1 MIMPNEEYYKLSSL
15 ESVGEINKNDLL
27 EVSSATG
34 SDLESK
40 NISIEKL
47 SEFFTTV
54 EFQELQTES
63 KTIIGALNE
72 LANR

>member
-1 MIMPNEEYYKLSSL
+1 MIMLNEEYYKLSDL
-15 ESVGEINKNDLL
+15 ESAGSINENDLL
-27 EVSSATG
+27 EISSVSG
-34 SDLESK
+34 DDIESK

-47 SEFFTTV
+47 SEFFTTA

>member
-1 MIMPNEEYYKLSSL
+1 MPNEEYYKLSDL
-15 ESVGEINKNDLL
+15 ESAGAINENDLL
-27 EVSSATG
+27 EISSVSG
-34 SDLESK
+34 DDIESK

-47 SEFFTTV
+47 SEFFTTA